1 MGMFNDQWINKNLSF
16 LDEYVANLHLPAF
29 DAHLT
34 ELSEE
39 QAKYMGVSKT
49 GPFKP
54 HYYRYVVWYVVLARW

>member
-1 MGMFNDQWINKNLSF
+1 MLAFS
-16 LDEYVANLHLPAF
+16 DEYVANLHLPAF

-34 ELSEE
+34 ELNDD

-54 HYYRYVVWYVVLARW
+54 HYYRFVFSYYCLLVFIPLK